1 MSQWS
6 IGHSWGA
13 LLLLWDNNR
22 GIAAEFADASLA
34 SPSPT
39 RCPCPPGLAVVLTVQ
54 QAGGTWAAA
63 RRRTFEWRDAVVRR
77 RSILSSR
84 AQLL

>member
-22 GIAAEFADASLA
+22 GIAAEVAGASLA

-39 RCPCPPGLAVVLTVQ
+39 RCPCPPGLAVVLTVPSRQ
-54 QAGGTWAAA
+54 VTHGPQHAGAH
-63 RRRTFEWRDAVVRR
+63 
-77 RSILSSR
+77 L
-84 AQLL
+84 